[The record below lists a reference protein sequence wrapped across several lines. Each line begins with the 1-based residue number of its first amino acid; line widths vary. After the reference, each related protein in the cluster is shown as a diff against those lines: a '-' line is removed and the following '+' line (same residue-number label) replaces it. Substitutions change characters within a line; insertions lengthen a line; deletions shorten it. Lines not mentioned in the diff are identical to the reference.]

1 MTQHGPKTRG
11 VLFDV
16 DGTLIDSNY
25 LHTLAWWQAFRQAG
39 HDVQMASIHR
49 AVGMG
54 GEKLIA
60 HLLGEGRDADA
71 DEALKASHSA
81 VFSTHWPALR
91 PFRCA
96 KELVVQCGD
105 VGLAVVLASS
115 APQPELKVLRA
126 ALDADSSIDAATSA
140 SDAEHSKPAPD
151 ILAAALK
158 AGGLEPENVV
168 FVGDS
173 VWDVYAASELGIA
186 TIALTCGGTSEA
198 ELRDAGAVEVF
209 QDPQILLRD
218 LAQSRI
224 GRLAAISAP
233 ARNHP

>member
-60 HLLGEGRDADA
+60 HLLGDGRDPEADA
-71 DEALKASHSA
+71 ALKASHSA
-81 VFSTHWPALR
+81 IFSTHWSSLR

-96 KELVVQCGD
+96 KELLVQCGD
-105 VGLAVVLASS
+105 VGLSVVLASS
-115 APQPELKVLRA
+115 APQPELTVLRA
-126 ALDADSSIDAATSA
+126 ALDADSSIDAATSS

-158 AGGLEPENVV
+158 AGGLEAENVV

-209 QDPQILLRD
+209 LDPQMLLRE

-224 GRLAAISAP
+224 GRLAAVSAP
-233 ARNHP
+233 GRNHP